1 MYYLQIY
8 DIATGRLLKTLSPSI
23 SNQYNKNRATFSMND
38 ELILS
43 DGILW
48 DVNSGK
54 EIHKFDKLNET
65 LNGVFHPNGTEVVS
79 NTEVWDLRT
88 FHLLK
93 TVPSLDQMN
102 VIFSPVNNIM
112 YAMSVDQEMEDESH
126 YLTSF
131 KTLDALD
138 YSNIC
143 EFSNSVNL
151 TIFCIIFVK
160 IIESLQI
167 LNFCSNLRR
176 KTRNFRFGLQQV

>member
-1 MYYLQIY
+1 
-8 DIATGRLLKTLSPSI
+8 
-23 SNQYNKNRATFSMND
+23 MND

-48 DVNSGK
+48 DVNSAK
-54 EIHKFDKLNET
+54 EIHKFDKLNQT

-93 TVPSLDQMN
+93 TVPALDQMN
-102 VIFSPVNNIM
+102 VIFSPVNNII
-112 YAMSVDQEMEDESH
+112 YAVSLDQENEDESH
-126 YLTSF
+126 YVTSF

-143 EFSNSVNL
+143 KSYIDITAIFHVFLINIFYIRLIIKTWLFNNCIQMILCLNSH
-151 TIFCIIFVK
+151 IRC
-160 IIESLQI
+160 EERH
-167 LNFCSNLRR
+167 LRPR
-176 KTRNFRFGLQQV
+176 MQQV

>member
-1 MYYLQIY
+1 
-8 DIATGRLLKTLSPSI
+8 
-23 SNQYNKNRATFSMND
+23 MND
-38 ELILS
+38 ELVLS

-54 EIHKFDKLNET
+54 EIHKFDKLNQT

-93 TVPSLDQMN
+93 TISTLDEME
-102 VIFSPVNNIM
+102 VIFSPVNNII
-112 YAMSVDQEMEDESH
+112 YAVALDAQEAENDSH

-138 YSNIC
+138 YSNIGKRKRK
-143 EFSNSVNL
+143 
-151 TIFCIIFVK
+151 ICIIRIYK
-160 IIESLQI
+160 
-167 LNFCSNLRR
+167 
-176 KTRNFRFGLQQV
+176 

>member
-1 MYYLQIY
+1 
-8 DIATGRLLKTLSPSI
+8 
-23 SNQYNKNRATFSMND
+23 MND

-54 EIHKFDKLNET
+54 EIHKFDKLNQT

-93 TVPSLDQMN
+93 TVPALDQMN
-102 VIFSPVNNIM
+102 VIFSPVNSII
-112 YAMSVDQEMEDESH
+112 YAFSLEQENEDDSH
-126 YLTSF
+126 NMTSF

-138 YSNIC
+138 Y
-143 EFSNSVNL
+143 NSIGKFFF
-151 TIFCIIFVK
+151 IFI
-160 IIESLQI
+160 
-167 LNFCSNLRR
+167 NFIYGVL
-176 KTRNFRFGLQQV
+176 